1 MLVINVA
8 SRASIRGWRRRRV
21 KWLLVS
27 KDGAASG
34 CILFW
39 YSLEV
44 RLSHELLDLLG
55 GLMLP
60 PLGVGPP
67 ANNDDP
73 LVKGK

>member
-1 MLVINVA
+1 MLRA
-8 SRASIRGWRRRRV
+8 SRASIRGWRRRV

-44 RLSHELLDLLG
+44 RLSHELLDFLG
-55 GLMLP
+55 GLVLP
-60 PLGVGPP
+60 PLRVGSP
-67 ANNDDP
+67 ANNDGTPSNDF
-73 LVKGK
+73 

>member
-1 MLVINVA
+1 MVDKLVRKEL
-8 SRASIRGWRRRRV
+8 RAGV
-21 KWLLVS
+21 
-27 KDGAASG
+27 
-34 CILFW
+34 FW

-60 PLGVGPP
+60 PLGIGPP